1 MKFRPRAGLIC
12 VTGPFDLNSVF
23 RLIPSQRHSA
33 SLNMAIDEILMDSQ
47 NSTGVQNIPALRFYS
62 WAQPAASA
70 GYFQNIEDL
79 ARRLDF
85 RKARLEVVR
94 RLTGGGLVLHG
105 ADLTFSLTMRIPQPL
120 IAGSVKDSYLKI
132 NEALL
137 TGLRAFYT
145 GLDFADCKTVP
156 SGRGGGRERICF
168 EAPSCYDLLW
178 NSKKV
183 VGASQRRKNGVL
195 LHQSSVFLDQDVSRV
210 EKLIIAGFK
219 KKWSVVFE
227 EIPLKPDELEKA
239 KDAERRRYGSPE
251 WALKV

>member
-1 MKFRPRAGLIC
+1 
-12 VTGPFDLNSVF
+12 
-23 RLIPSQRHSA
+23 
-33 SLNMAIDEILMDSQ
+33 MAIDEILMDSQ
-47 NSTGVQNIPALRFYS
+47 NPAGIESMPTLRFYS
-62 WAQPAASA
+62 WTRPAATA
-70 GYFQNIEDL
+70 GYFQKLGDL
-79 ARRLDF
+79 ARRPDF
-85 RKARLEVVR
+85 FKPGLEMVR

-137 TGLRAFYT
+137 AGLRAFYT

-156 SGRGGGRERICF
+156 SGRGGGMERICF
-168 EAPSCYDLLW
+168 EGPSCYDLLL

-195 LHQSSVFLDQDVSRV
+195 LHQSSVFLDKDLSWV

-239 KDAERRRYGSPE
+239 KDAERGRYASPE